1 VAAQV
6 IATPKK
12 ADMPIERRK
21 DLIRQIQQKRGDSR
35 LICCLTSDR
44 DNAQGLIAKDFLFRF
59 FQHLRATPN
68 LDKLDILLFTLG
80 GDTLAAYALSRF
92 VRQYG
97 KKIGVLIPHM
107 CLSGGTLFALGADEI
122 VMTRLAALSS
132 IDPSINGPLN
142 PTAEVPLLGMP
153 VGIPVQ
159 KIPVPVGVES
169 VAGFKKLVREEW
181 RLDEEGTAQAFRL
194 LTEKVNPLLLGD
206 LQRSKEQIVRL
217 ATSLMKLHS
226 APLDGDRIKNVVET
240 LASGLGS
247 HDYLLGAAEAR
258 DDVKL
263 HVADENPE
271 LEDLILRLYED
282 FAEEMELGTPF
293 NPLEAQTP
301 PQQQSP
307 GRPVVTSRIAKIV
320 MIESLERTDVWE
332 REFVAVGPNQ
342 VQMRRN
348 HWRK

>member
-1 VAAQV
+1 MAAEQ
-6 IATPKK
+6 
-12 ADMPIERRK
+12 RK
-21 DLIRQIQQKRGDSR
+21 ELIKQIQEKRGKSR

-44 DNAQGLIAKDFLFRF
+44 QNAVGQIAKDFLFRF
-59 FQHLRATPN
+59 FQHLRTTPK

-80 GDTLAAYALSRF
+80 GDTLAAYALSRL
-92 VRQYG
+92 VRQFG

-122 VMTRLAALSS
+122 VMTRLATLSS
-132 IDPSINGPLN
+132 IDPSISGQLN
-142 PTAEVPLLGMP
+142 PAAEFPMPGMP
-153 VGIPVQ
+153 VVMPGQ

-181 RLDEEGTAQAFRL
+181 RLDEEGTAQAFRWL
-194 LTEKVNPLLLGD
+194 AEKVNPLLLGD

-217 ATSLMKLHS
+217 ATTLLKLHS
-226 APLDGDRIKNVVET
+226 TALDGDRIGSIVET

-247 HDYLLGAAEAR
+247 HDYLLGAIEAR
-258 DDVKL
+258 NEVKL
-263 HVADENPE
+263 PVAEEDLE

-293 NPLEAQTP
+293 NLLEAMTP
-301 PQQQSP
+301 PQQQVQ
-307 GRPVVTSRIAKIV
+307 GRTVTTSKIVKMV

-332 REFVAVGPNQ
+332 RELAVIGGNQ
-342 VQMRRN
+342 IQVRRD

>member
-1 VAAQV
+1 MAAEQ
-6 IATPKK
+6 
-12 ADMPIERRK
+12 RK
-21 DLIRQIQQKRGDSR
+21 DLIKQIQKRRGNSR

-59 FQHLRATPN
+59 YQHLRATPS
-68 LDKLDILLFTLG
+68 LEKLDILLFTLG
-80 GDTLAAYALSRF
+80 GDTLAAYALSRL
-92 VRQYG
+92 VRRFG

-122 VMTRLAALSS
+122 VMTRLATLSS

-142 PTAEVPLLGMP
+142 PTAEIALPGMP
-153 VGIPVQ
+153 IGMPGQ

-194 LTEKVNPLLLGD
+194 LATKVNPLLLGD

-217 ATSLMKLHS
+217 ATSLMKLH
-226 APLDGDRIKNVVET
+226 AEPLGGDKIKNIVEI

-247 HDYLLGAAEAR
+247 HDYLLGATEAR
-258 DDVKL
+258 EDVGL
-263 HVADENPE
+263 HVAAEDLE
-271 LEDLILRLYED
+271 LEDMIFCLYED
-282 FAEEMELGTPF
+282 FAEEMELETPF

-301 PQQQSP
+301 PQQQPP
-307 GRPVVTSRIAKIV
+307 GRPVITSKIIKLV

-332 REFVAVGPNQ
+332 RELAVIGGNPIQ
-342 VQMRRN
+342 IRRN